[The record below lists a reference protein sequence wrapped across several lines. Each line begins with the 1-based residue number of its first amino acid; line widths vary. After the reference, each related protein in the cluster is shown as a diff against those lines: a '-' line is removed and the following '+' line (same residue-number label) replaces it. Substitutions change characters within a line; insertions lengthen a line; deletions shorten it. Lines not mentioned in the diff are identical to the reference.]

1 MPARESHYKEAPY
14 PRSKKY
20 EEKKKTPEE
29 YVTGVEDKDP
39 VWLKDKADHA
49 FKKHDFH
56 AAIANYS
63 KALEN
68 DRDFLMARLNR
79 VTCFM
84 KMRQFVAAV
93 EECDVILQQ
102 VSNLDK
108 KEREG
113 EKVFYDKI
121 VARATLKRAASQAWI
136 GQFEQ
141 SLADFAEAQKAD
153 YADVFTEEQR
163 ERIGR
168 DAAMV

>member
-1 MPARESHYKEAPY
+1 MDFTQRKHAHLPARESHFKEAPY

-20 EEKKKTPEE
+20 EEKKRSPEE

-68 DRDFLMARLNR
+68 DRNFLMARLNR

-93 EECDVILQQ
+93 EECDVI
-102 VSNLDK
+102 VS
-108 KEREG
+108 
-113 EKVFYDKI
+113 
-121 VARATLKRAASQAWI
+121 
-136 GQFEQ
+136 
-141 SLADFAEAQKAD
+141 
-153 YADVFTEEQR
+153 
-163 ERIGR
+163 
-168 DAAMV
+168 